1 MELTGDTIGIIGL
14 GSLLYSIFWL
24 VMVIDA
30 FRREEWVWF
39 VFLLI
44 AWPVTAFLYYFQ
56 IYRDGGGG
64 LNQGFELPGAHD
76 RRRIKELQAQ
86 IHHLDKA
93 HHYSQLADIYF
104 QQGKLDKA
112 EVNYKL
118 AMERDAADPDTRAH
132 YGQCLLRLKRP
143 NDALPLLDAV
153 CREVPKHD
161 YGHTRMAL
169 AETLA
174 ALGRRDEAIQTFE
187 QVLQANGYARAKVQ
201 VAELYLQANRLEEA
215 RGMVREVIEDDAH
228 APGFQ
233 RKRDRV
239 WVRRAKKMRGK
250 V

>member
-1 MELTGDTIGIIGL
+1 MGFISEALGVWGL
-14 GSLLYSIFWL
+14 GGVLYGIFWL
-24 VMVIDA
+24 VMLLDA
-30 FRREEWVWF
+30 IRQQEWVW
-39 VFLLI
+39 VVLLI
-44 AWPVTAFLYYFQ
+44 IFGPLTTLFYYFQ
-56 IYRDGGGG
+56 VYRSGGG
-64 LNQGFELPGAHD
+64 LNAGFELPGAHD

-112 EVNYKL
+112 ETNYKA
-118 AMERDAADPDTRAH
+118 AMERDATDPDTRAH

-143 NDALPLLDAV
+143 NDALPLLEAV
-153 CREVPKHD
+153 CQEVPKHD

-169 AETLA
+169 AEA
-174 ALGRRDEAIQTFE
+174 YASLGRATDAMRAFE
-187 QVLQANGYARAKVQ
+187 QVLQGNGYARAKMQ
-201 VAELYLQANRLEEA
+201 LAELYAQAKRGDEA
-215 RGMVREVIEDDAH
+215 RGLLREVLEDDAH

-239 WVRRAKKMRGK
+239 WVRKAKNLIGK